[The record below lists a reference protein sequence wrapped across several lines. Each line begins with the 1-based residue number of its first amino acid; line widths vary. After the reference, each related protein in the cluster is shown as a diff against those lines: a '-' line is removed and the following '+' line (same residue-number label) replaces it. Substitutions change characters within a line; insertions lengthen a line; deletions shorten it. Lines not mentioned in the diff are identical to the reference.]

1 MAGFVGLDQ
10 VVEDIESVIDSVEAL
25 MKESGYRTQP
35 NSRLYFLSER
45 VREIKKIVAAD
56 IDARLSEKF
65 RIQNA
70 ARVRS
75 SKVG

>member
-1 MAGFVGLDQ
+1 MAGFVRLDQ

-25 MKESGYRTQP
+25 MKESGYRTQS

-45 VREIKKIVAAD
+45 VRAIKKIVAAD
-56 IDARLSEKF
+56 IDTRLSEKF

-70 ARVRS
+70 ARTRS
-75 SKVG
+75 HKVG